1 MAGRKT
7 PLMKKSL
14 AGIRLAFIHNRRESP
29 VNTPLFLSKRDL
41 IWDVLIGVSAF
52 TALFLNLFG
61 LLNGIFVALPH
72 LLYIPVVLAAYRY
85 PKWGLLLA
93 GCIGGTYFLMVVLVA
108 GDSFS
113 TIIEA
118 LIRTFVVIG
127 IGWLIAFLSF
137 RLRERQDL
145 YQGLFYHSEAGSILV
160 RDTPKGRI
168 IEEVNDKAS
177 ALLHRMA
184 PDLAGAPLTLFWSSD
199 AEQELFSQIGRE
211 GAVHAVETVF
221 SLPDKSSETVLVSA
235 APLSQKRVI
244 LTFVE
249 ITRRVHAEKA
259 LKAAND
265 KLKLLSR
272 ISRDHLHRTVDQ
284 MVQTVKNADT
294 HCNDT
299 VARGFF
305 NQMRVLALHL
315 RRQLFLTESYKNLG
329 ISPPAWL
336 GVQQILESANLSL
349 APGSVSARF
358 WTERLEIYADPL
370 FQDVLIHLAGNA
382 VSHGITIKNIIVTYH
397 EIQEGL
403 DLILEDDGIGIPSD
417 KKQSIF
423 DYDEGGH
430 AGIGLFICRE
440 ILEVTGMTITETGT
454 EGKGAR
460 FVIHV
465 LPDGYRI
472 EGTGDDAPARSL
484 LVNPATSGLHGA
496 QHATGT
502 TVRELSAAE
511 FTVAEALWTDYHQT
525 KGDPRTD
532 RIFVGFSQGEAVS
545 VARCRKHPDGF
556 EVDAVF
562 TPTVHRGH
570 GYAHAVMWGLVE
582 ACGDDTLFM
591 HSVKSLTGF
600 YSHFGFIPIAESEIP
615 PSIRERYAWAEGEM
629 EGANV
634 SPMQRLPI
642 L

>member
-1 MAGRKT
+1 
-7 PLMKKSL
+7 
-14 AGIRLAFIHNRRESP
+14 
-29 VNTPLFLSKRDL
+29 VNLHHFLSKRDL
-41 IWDVLIGVSAF
+41 VWDVLIGASAF
-52 TALFLNLFG
+52 TALFINLLG
-61 LLNGIFVALPH
+61 LLNGISVALPH

-85 PKWGLLLA
+85 PKWGLVIA
-93 GCIGGTYFLMVVLVA
+93 GCIGGTYFLTVILVA

-118 LIRTFVVIG
+118 LVRTLVVIG

-160 RDTPKGRI
+160 RDSPQGRL

-177 ALLHRMA
+177 ELLHRMA
-184 PDLAGAPLTLFWSSD
+184 PDLTGAPLTVFWSSD
-199 AEQELFSQIGRE
+199 AEQEFFSQIMRE
-211 GAVHAVETVF
+211 GAVHAVEAVF
-221 SLPDKSSETVLVSA
+221 LLPDESSETVLVSA
-235 APLSQKRVI
+235 ALLPQKRVI
-244 LTFVE
+244 ITFVE

-272 ISRDHLHRTVDQ
+272 ISHDHLHRTVDQ
-284 MVQTVKNADT
+284 MIQTVKNADA

-305 NQMRVLALHL
+305 NQVRALALHL
-315 RRQLFLTESYKNLG
+315 SRQLFLTESYKNLG

-349 APGSVSARF
+349 TSGSVSARF

-370 FQDVLIHLAGNA
+370 FHDVLIHLAGNA
-382 VSHGITIKNIIVTYH
+382 ISHGITIKNLIVTYH
-397 EIQEGL
+397 EIPGGL
-403 DLILEDDGIGIPSD
+403 DLILEDDGIGIPED

-440 ILEVTGMTITETGT
+440 ILGVTGMTIAETGT
-454 EGKGAR
+454 EGNGAR

-465 LPDGYRI
+465 PSEGYRI
-472 EGTGDDAPARSL
+472 EGSGTDTPVRSL
-484 LVNPATSGLHGA
+484 SGSPATAGLRGA
-496 QHATGT
+496 QHRTGT
-502 TVRELSAAE
+502 IVRELSAAE
-511 FTVAEALWTDYHQT
+511 FPVAEALWTEYHQT

-532 RIFVGFSQGEAVS
+532 RIFAGFSEGEAVS
-545 VARCRKHPDGF
+545 VARCQKHPDGF

-562 TPTVHRGH
+562 TPSAYRGH
-570 GYAHAVMWGLVE
+570 GYSHAVMGGLVE
-582 ACGDDTLFM
+582 ACGHDTLFM
-591 HSVKSLTGF
+591 HSVKNLTGF
-600 YSHFGFIPIAESEIP
+600 YSQYGFVSIAESELP
-615 PSIRERYAWAEGEM
+615 PSIRDRYAWAEGEM

-634 SPMQRLPI
+634 APMKRSPH
-642 L
+642 

>member
-1 MAGRKT
+1 
-7 PLMKKSL
+7 
-14 AGIRLAFIHNRRESP
+14 
-29 VNTPLFLSKRDL
+29 VNLPDTLSKRDL
-41 IWDVLIGVSAF
+41 IWDALIGASAF
-52 TALFLNLFG
+52 TALFLNLMG
-61 LLNGIFVALPH
+61 LLNGITVAIPH

-85 PKWGLLLA
+85 PKWGLLIA

-168 IEEVNDKAS
+168 IEEVNDKTS
-177 ALLHRMA
+177 VLLHRTA
-184 PDLAGAPLTLFWSSD
+184 PDLTGAPLTLFWSSD

-221 SLPDKSSETVLVSA
+221 SLPDESSETVLVSA

-272 ISRDHLHRTVDQ
+272 ISHDHLHRTVDQ

-382 VSHGITIKNIIVTYH
+382 VSHGITIKNLIVTYH
-397 EIQEGL
+397 EIPEGL
-403 DLILEDDGIGIPSD
+403 HLILEDDGIGIPAD

-430 AGIGLFICRE
+430 TGIGLFICRE
-440 ILEVTGMTITETGT
+440 ILGVTGMTISETGT

-465 LPDGYRI
+465 PPDGYRI

-484 LVNPATSGLHGA
+484 LVNPATSGLRGVRHP
-496 QHATGT
+496 TGT
-502 TVRELSAAE
+502 IVRELSAAE

-525 KGDPRTD
+525 KGDTRID
-532 RIFVGFSQGEAVS
+532 RIFAGFSQGEAVS

-562 TPTVHRGH
+562 TPSVHRGH

-582 ACGDDTLFM
+582 ACRNDTLFM
-591 HSVKSLTGF
+591 HSVKNLTGF
-600 YSHFGFIPIAESEIP
+600 YSHFGFIPIAESELP
-615 PSIRERYAWAEGEM
+615 PSIQERYAWAVGEM

-634 SPMQRLPI
+634 SPMKRSPHP
-642 L
+642 

>member
-1 MAGRKT
+1 MNL
-7 PLMKKSL
+7 P
-14 AGIRLAFIHNRRESP
+14 P
-29 VNTPLFLSKRDL
+29 FLSKRDL
-41 IWDVLIGVSAF
+41 VWGILIAVSAI
-52 TALFLNLFG
+52 TALVFNLLG

-85 PKWGLLLA
+85 PKWGLLIA
-93 GCIGGTYFLMVVLVA
+93 GCIGGTYFLMVFLVA
-108 GDSFS
+108 GDSFG

-118 LIRTFVVIG
+118 LVRTFVLIG
-127 IGWLIAFLSF
+127 IGGLIAFLSF

-160 RDTPKGRI
+160 RDTPHGRV

-177 ALLHRMA
+177 ELLCRKA
-184 PDLAGAPLTLFWSSD
+184 QDLTEKPLTVFWNSD
-199 AEQELFSQIGRE
+199 AEQEFFSQIDRE

-221 SLPDKSSETVLVSA
+221 SLSDDRSETVLVSA
-235 APLSQKRVI
+235 SPLSQKRVI

-249 ITRRVHAEKA
+249 ITRRVQAEKA

-272 ISRDHLHRTVDQ
+272 ISHDHLHRTVDQ
-284 MVQTVKNADT
+284 MVQTVKNADA

-305 NQMRVLALHL
+305 NQMRALALLL
-315 RRQLFLTESYKNLG
+315 RQQLFLTESYKNLG

-336 GVQQILESANLSL
+336 GVQQILEAAHLSL
-349 APGSVSARF
+349 ASGSVSARF

-370 FQDVLIHLAGNA
+370 FQDVLNHLAGNA
-382 VSHGITIKNIIVTYH
+382 ISHGITIKNLIVTYH
-397 EIQEGL
+397 EIAEGL
-403 DLILEDDGIGIPSD
+403 DLILEDDGIGIPAD

-423 DYDEGGH
+423 DYDDEGH

-440 ILEVTGMTITETGT
+440 ILGVTGMTITETGT

-465 LPDGYRI
+465 PPDGYRI
-472 EGTGDDAPARSL
+472 EGTSDDAPVRSL
-484 LVNPATSGLHGA
+484 FVNPSPAGLRGA
-496 QHATGT
+496 HHQGGT
-502 TVRELSAAE
+502 IVRELSAAE
-511 FTVAEALWTDYHQT
+511 FPVAEALWTDYHQT

-532 RIFVGFSQGEAVS
+532 RVFAGFSQGDVVA

-562 TPTVHRGH
+562 TPSVHRGH
-570 GYAHAVMWGLVE
+570 GYSHAVMWGLVE
-582 ACGDDTLFM
+582 ACGHDTLFM
-591 HSVKSLTGF
+591 HSVKNLTGF
-600 YSHFGFIPIAESEIP
+600 YSQYGFITIAENELP

-634 SPMQRLPI
+634 SPMKRSPHP
-642 L
+642 